1 MKTLIFNS
9 YNEFLKRPDKLI
21 NGVSQDFANENPK
34 YEAMNE
40 TNKACWNCSD
50 CSSCSDCFDCSDCSD
65 CSSCS
70 SCSSCSDC
78 SYCSDC
84 SSCSD
89 CSYCSDCSDCSSCSS
104 CSDCSYC
111 SYCSSCSS
119 CSSCS
124 YCSYCYYCYYCSDCS
139 SCFDCSDCS
148 KIKRVEGTKG
158 DKKVFAFPF
167 VENIH
172 QRVYEAIIENP
183 KSFNMGSWHGQ
194 NSCGTTHCR
203 AGWVIE
209 LAGEQGYALQ
219 KQTSPTFA
227 ALQIYKASCP
237 ELPVSPY
244 RFHESNE
251 LALAN
256 IKEYAEKEKQLKGL

>member
-40 TNKACWNCSD
+40 TNKACWNCSSCYD
-50 CSSCSDCFDCSDCSD
+50 CSY

-70 SCSSCSDC
+70 SCFD
-78 SYCSDC
+78 
-84 SSCSD
+84 
-89 CSYCSDCSDCSSCSS
+89 
-104 CSDCSYC
+104 C

-119 CSSCS
+119 CSSC
-124 YCSYCYYCYYCSDCS
+124 YDCSY
-139 SCFDCSDCS
+139 CSDCS
-148 KIKRVEGTKG
+148 KIKRVEDTKG
-158 DKKVFAFPF
+158 DKTAFAVPF

-244 RFHESNE
+244 RFHESNG

>member
-9 YNEFLKRPDKLI
+9 YNEFLNRPDKLI

-40 TNKACWNCSD
+40 TNKACWNCRY
-50 CSSCSDCFDCSDCSD
+50 CSD
-65 CSSCS
+65 
-70 SCSSCSDC
+70 
-78 SYCSDC
+78 CSDC

-89 CSYCSDCSDCSSCSS
+89 CSYCAYCSSCSS
-104 CSDCSYC
+104 CSDCSSCSYC
-111 SYCSSCSS
+111 SYCSFCYDCSSCSYCSYCSYCADCSDCPS

-124 YCSYCYYCYYCSDCS
+124 YCSYCSSCSYCSFCSDCS
-139 SCFDCSDCS
+139 E
-148 KIKRVEGTKG
+148 IKRVEGTKG

-172 QRVYEAIIENP
+172 QRVYKAIIENP

-244 RFHESNE
+244 RFHESNK

>member
-40 TNKACWNCSD
+40 TNKACWNCSSCYD
-50 CSSCSDCFDCSDCSD
+50 CSYCSSCYD

-70 SCSSCSDC
+70 SCYD
-78 SYCSDC
+78 
-84 SSCSD
+84 
-89 CSYCSDCSDCSSCSS
+89 
-104 CSDCSYC
+104 C

-119 CSSCS
+119 CYDCS
-124 YCSYCYYCYYCSDCS
+124 YCSSCYDCS
-139 SCFDCSDCS
+139 YCSDCS
-148 KIKRVEGTKG
+148 KIKRVEDTKG
-158 DKKVFAFPF
+158 DKTAFAVPF

-244 RFHESNE
+244 RFHESNG